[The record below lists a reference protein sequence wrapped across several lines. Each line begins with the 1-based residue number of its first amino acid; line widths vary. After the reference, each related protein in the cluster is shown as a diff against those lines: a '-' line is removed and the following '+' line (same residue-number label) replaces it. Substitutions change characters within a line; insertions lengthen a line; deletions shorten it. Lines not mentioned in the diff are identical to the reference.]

1 MGWRAFDVAWMYYKR
16 GRTDDASAWLQRSQQ
31 AWEHGGTQGD
41 YATAFRLGGLI
52 AQQRK
57 QFDEAE
63 RLLKES
69 LNIRLTLNADREVA
83 FVQMSL
89 AHLAQEQKN
98 YSLAE
103 KYLLEALDLGKKA
116 GDVATQASVNSYLG
130 ELNVERKRWSEA
142 RKLFELALPIAKE
155 VGRVEL
161 IARIR
166 YGLACVYEAE
176 GHTGLA
182 LPLAKEALAIYERLQ
197 HMKLRESRAL
207 VERL

>member
-1 MGWRAFDVAWMYYKR
+1 LK
-16 GRTDDASAWLQRSQQ
+16 RSQE

-63 RLLKES
+63 RQLKEA

-83 FVQMSL
+83 FVLMSL
-89 AHLAQEQKN
+89 AHLAQGQKN
-98 YSLAE
+98 YTLAE
-103 KYLLEALDLGKKA
+103 KYLFEALELGKKA
-116 GDVATQASVNSYLG
+116 SDTATQASVNSYLG

-142 RKLFELALPIAKE
+142 RRVFELAMPIAKE

-161 IARIR
+161 IARIQ
-166 YGLACVYEAE
+166 YGLARVHEAE
-176 GHTGLA
+176 GHTDLA

-197 HMKLRESRAL
+197 HMKLREARAL
-207 VERL
+207 VERLWKRVKVKG